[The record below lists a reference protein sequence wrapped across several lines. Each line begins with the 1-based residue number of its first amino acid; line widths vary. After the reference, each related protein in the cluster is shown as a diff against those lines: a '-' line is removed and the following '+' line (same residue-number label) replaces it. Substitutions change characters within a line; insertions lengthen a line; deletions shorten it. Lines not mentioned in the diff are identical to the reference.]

1 MPTQNVTKANNC
13 DVCSKS
19 FKSKQILKVHME
31 KFHGISSKPKK
42 EDDDINES
50 NNTTTDMVFVPP
62 NGAMVPQVIPIKKKK
77 YPNILLKNPTPKWS
91 NGLLKSIEDEKKT
104 DEMMSQNIVPAIVHE
119 VIPAAE
125 QVKKIKYSA
134 PKFTKVLVK
143 STYDKRK
150 TGEMM
155 KSMSQDIVPVVVP
168 KMIPAYLPAMVPKM
182 IPAGNQSYTTT
193 QYSGNQK
200 NGQDHQGCN
209 NIGYE
214 NYSNHGY
221 VPNDIHFAENQGYQ
235 NPHGSNQRYAQN
247 NVQPAETPGYQNAQY
262 DLGNYYFQIPH
273 H

>member
-1 MPTQNVTKANNC
+1 MPAQNVTKANNC

-19 FKSKQILKVHME
+19 FKSKQILKVHMK
-31 KFHGISSKPKK
+31 KFHGISSNPKK

-50 NNTTTDMVFVPP
+50 NNTTTDMVFVPA
-62 NGAMVPQVIPIKKKK
+62 NGAMVPQVTPIKKK
-77 YPNILLKNPTPKWS
+77 YPNILLKYPTPKYV
-91 NGLLKSIEDEKKT
+91 
-104 DEMMSQNIVPAIVHE
+104 IVPE

-125 QVKKIKYSA
+125 QVQKNKYSA

-143 STYDKRK
+143 STTDKRK
-150 TGEMM
+150 IGEMM
-155 KSMSQDIVPVVVP
+155 KSTSLDIVSVVVP

-214 NYSNHGY
+214 NYSNHGH

-247 NVQPAETPGYQNAQY
+247 NVQPAETPGYQNAQH
-262 DLGNYYFQIPH
+262 DLGNYYFQIPYH
-273 H
+273 